1 LTTSCA
7 SDEEKEYLK
16 IELAERGLNL
26 DIPDAYTKIIYR
38 GSEHGWTAYDYQA
51 QIEKISD

>member
-38 GSEHGWTAYDYQA
+38 GSEHGWTSYDYQA
-51 QIEKISD
+51 QIEGISD